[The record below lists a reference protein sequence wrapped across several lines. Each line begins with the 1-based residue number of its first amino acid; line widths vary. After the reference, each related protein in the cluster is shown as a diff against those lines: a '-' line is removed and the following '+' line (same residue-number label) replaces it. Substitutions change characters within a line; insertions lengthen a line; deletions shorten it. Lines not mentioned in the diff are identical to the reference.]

1 MISNINTLPKCPIT
15 QEIMF
20 DPVSTPDGNTYERT
34 AIIEWLNKHNT
45 EPLTRKPLNISQ
57 LIPNRALKELYN
69 QINNTII
76 INNTT
81 TDINNTTT
89 DINNTTTDINNTTT
103 DINNTTTDINNLSTD
118 INNLTTDINNNNLS
132 LDLTCLKK
140 NNNTYDLLFTINS
153 PESDEEDEHNII
165 LCLDNSGS
173 MGLSANKMNEEK
185 SGLTVLDIL
194 KHGVKTIINT
204 CNNKHKIAIV
214 SFSNQAKIRCPL
226 TVANAEGK
234 ARLLQELELIVP
246 DGMTN
251 LYDGIIKS
259 WLLVDPKSNIK
270 SSVIIFTD
278 GEPNMDPPRGILN
291 TLKGLKEKNNGMY
304 NCDINIFTYGNN
316 VNSELSDNISRET
329 NGVYGYMPDASFIG
343 DLLEHKIASIRS
355 SRLKNSELKIDFKDI
370 TNITVSSSINFYK
383 LGDNIININVGDI
396 LYGQNRNFV
405 ITITN
410 DDIDNT
416 NFESKINDI
425 YQCLQS
431 NNIIITD
438 INHISIIDNQNIE
451 KVNKIYY
458 NEIRQNTVT
467 LLTNIINE
475 CNNKKFIEAEKLY
488 TEFMNTHMNTHM
500 NTPMNTS
507 MNTHMN
513 TFVSNSQYLD
523 DLKKDLDVQIKL
535 AITEQYYKSW
545 GKHYLLSIKSAYQ
558 LEQCNNFKDAGVQHF
573 CSKLFTKILDEA
585 DDIFIQMP
593 PPKRSNNPLQVNV
606 PIDMSTFSNR
616 YSSVCFHELS
626 HVLMANNSIKY
637 ASNVTKGDVVQLGN
651 GEIGIIECILQT
663 IYIYDYDKP
672 PLIKINNDLSITP
685 YHPIKINNE
694 WIFPINMFESSNNI
708 EYTTLYNFILDTKSR
723 KKLAGI
729 IIGGVECATLGHGIK
744 NTDIISHPFFGTNNI
759 IDNLKKSKTYD
770 LGWVIITSE
779 NIIRDPTTN
788 LVNQIIIN

>member
-1 MISNINTLPKCPIT
+1 MS
-15 QEIMF
+15 

-45 EPLTRKPLNISQ
+45 EPITRNPLNISQ

-69 QINNTII
+69 QINNT
-76 INNTT
+76 
-81 TDINNTTT
+81 
-89 DINNTTTDINNTTT
+89 
-103 DINNTTTDINNLSTD
+103 NNLTTD
-118 INNLTTDINNNNLS
+118 INNLTTNINNLTTDLTTNLTTDITNNNLS

-214 SFSNQAKIRCPL
+214 SFSHQAKIRCPL
-226 TVANAEGK
+226 TVANTEGK

-259 WLLVDPKSNIK
+259 WLLVDPNSNIK

-291 TLKGLKEKNNGMY
+291 TLKGLKEKNNGRY

-370 TNITVSSSINFYK
+370 TNITVSQTINFYK

-438 INHISIIDNQNIE
+438 TNNISIIDNQNIE

-488 TEFMNTHMNTHM
+488 TEFMNA
-500 NTPMNTS
+500 
-507 MNTHMN
+507 
-513 TFVSNSQYLD
+513 FISNSQYLD
-523 DLKKDLDVQIKL
+523 DLKIDLNVQIKL

-663 IYIYDYDKP
+663 IYIYDCDKP

-694 WIFPINMFESSNNI
+694 WIFPINIFESSNNI

-723 KKLAGI
+723 RKSSGM

-744 NTDIISHPFFGTNNI
+744 DTDIISHPFFGTDNI
-759 IDNLKKSKTYD
+759 INNLKKSKTYN